1 MPYNV
6 LDGRGRRNADK
17 RKPSKAMVRKLL
29 ELQKINIGDSMVKM
43 LEIIPT
49 IKLMGEDARKQLMA
63 KAIGPAEVDMA
74 IQGITDIYA
83 KDLSASEVLDLISF
97 YKSPTGQKVLAIQ
110 ENLNTSTVNLIFNM
124 TTQIALDL
132 FTKIITSG
140 TQSVI
145 GTDIEVIDLDS
156 FLKNF
161 KKGKG
166 GPAGGL
172 PSSGNSKLV
181 DDLLRDPDIEEI
193 TDDSPDDPDQK

>member
-1 MPYNV
+1 MQ
-6 LDGRGRRNADK
+6 DK

-49 IKLMGEDARKQLMA
+49 IKMMGENARKQLMA

-83 KDLSASEVLDLISF
+83 KDLNASEVLDLISF
-97 YKSPTGQKVLAIQ
+97 YKSPTGQKVLAVQ
-110 ENLNTSTVNLIFNM
+110 ENLNTSTVNLVFNM

-132 FTKIITSG
+132 FTKIITNG

-145 GTDIEVIDLDS
+145 GTDIEVMDLDG
-156 FLKNF
+156 FLKSF
-161 KKGKG
+161 KKGKD

>member
-1 MPYNV
+1 MQ
-6 LDGRGRRNADK
+6 DK

-145 GTDIEVIDLDS
+145 GTDIEVMDLDS